1 MNKLK
6 QIERLVKLTRPQARF
21 VKAAY
26 MDKVKGDDVTID
38 DYYLVCLYD
47 AKIDSVFNKCSLG
60 FYIINNT
67 YLSSFAYNLYLGV
80 MLYHGKN
87 PATERKLL
95 CHNLKKFYAEQMF
108 SKYNC
113 IFSRAILIET
123 LLEEENMRTVFTKI
137 KDNNGLSQRAKIV
150 ASIMNSL
157 ISFHELGH
165 HIFHDA
171 NGWDLYVAKLSR
183 NEQSFICN
191 MGAKYPHLFFE
202 EIKCDILAVNGCIEN
217 MQSTEGL
224 KDILNIIIF
233 GYAAFSAM
241 FSLVKSAKI
250 TVNEIQRNHIEKVDF
265 NSIKTISRDYA
276 YTIGIDLDFK
286 ERTSIMIQYCQI
298 IAENHNIVLNDNIND
313 KLHPN
318 QIMNYLLSA
327 LDEIMVSENLFIR
340 NIAMLFSESLCG
352 HPKGAEF
359 LYLRSKVFTS
369 NRKLE

>member
-6 QIERLVKLTRPQARF
+6 QIERLVKLTRPQAKF

-26 MDKVKGDDVTID
+26 MDKVIGNDVTID

-80 MLYHGKN
+80 MLYHGDN
-87 PATERKLL
+87 ISTERKIL

-108 SKYNC
+108 CIYNC

-123 LLEEENMRTVFTKI
+123 MLEEENMRTVFTKI
-137 KDNNGLSQRAKIV
+137 KGDNSLTQQAKNV

-165 HIFHDA
+165 HIYQNT
-171 NGWDLYVAKLSR
+171 NGWSLYVAKLSH
-183 NEQSFICN
+183 NEQSFIYSVES
-191 MGAKYPHLFFE
+191 KYPHLFFE
-202 EIKCDILAVNGCIEN
+202 EIKCDILAVNSCIEN
-217 MQSTEGL
+217 MQQGENL

-241 FSLVKSAKI
+241 FSLVKSAKV
-250 TVNEIQRNHIEKVDF
+250 TVNEIRQKYVESIDF
-265 NSIKTISRDYA
+265 NSIKTIHRDYP
-276 YTIGIDLDFK
+276 YTIGVDFDFK
-286 ERTSIMIQYCQI
+286 ERTTIMIQYCQV
-298 IAENHNIVLNDNIND
+298 IAENHKIILNDDMDDN
-313 KLHPN
+313 LHPN
-318 QIMNYLLSA
+318 RITNYLLSA
-327 LDEIMVSENLFIR
+327 LDEI
-340 NIAMLFSESLCG
+340 SESLCG
-352 HPKGAEF
+352 HFKGAEF
-359 LYLRSKVFTS
+359 LYLRSKTFMS